1 MMKLYM
7 LWILFQ
13 QTWQIN
19 SHGKKVT
26 YRIDCYILHTD
37 LLVILLIFPIAIIF
51 YHYPRLK
58 TRTAMLKIKKYGI
71 MNFKKYI

>member
-1 MMKLYM
+1 M
-7 LWILFQ
+7 
-13 QTWQIN
+13 
-19 SHGKKVT
+19 T

-58 TRTAMLKIKKYGI
+58 TRIAMLKIKKYGI